1 MSHMI
6 YGVVFGNRISDP
18 RTYELFE
25 KFLERKD
32 MTIDLAIAENTKP
45 LQVSSFSKFYWYIQN
60 TVTSFMKIAGSSKCK
75 GCRC

>member
-45 LQVSSFSKFYWYIQN
+45 LQVSSFLKFYWYIQN
-60 TVTSFMKIAGSSKCK
+60 IVISFIKIADCSKFK
-75 GCRC
+75 GYRC